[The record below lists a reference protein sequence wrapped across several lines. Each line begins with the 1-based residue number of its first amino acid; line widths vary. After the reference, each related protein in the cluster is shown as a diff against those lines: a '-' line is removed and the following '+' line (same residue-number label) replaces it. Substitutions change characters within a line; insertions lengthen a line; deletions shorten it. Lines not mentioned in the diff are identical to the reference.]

1 MATPLMF
8 EALNKS
14 AQAPALVELLLK
26 GKADVNAIGHVS
38 AREGNG
44 AGCHMRGVAGRWII
58 VGCSPVKLGGRSKCD
73 G

>member
-26 GKADVNAIGHVS
+26 GKADVNATNDVS
-38 AREGNG
+38 AWHMCG
-44 AGCHMRGVAGRWII
+44 AAGR
-58 VGCSPVKLGGRSKCD
+58 
-73 G
+73 